1 MTPANFAI
9 LKSKERVR
17 VTPKVSAKR
26 QITLP
31 VTGCEELGIYPGDE
45 VEILR
50 HGNQFNII
58 KKQVGTAAG
67 ILEDTKAD
75 KAISDEQSRQSLFE

>member
-1 MTPANFAI
+1 M
-9 LKSKERVR
+9 
-17 VTPKVSAKR
+17 PKVSAKR

-31 VTGCEELGIYPGDE
+31 VAGCDELDIHPGDE

-50 HGNQFNII
+50 YGNQFNII

-67 ILEDTKAD
+67 MLKGTRAD
-75 KAISDEQSRQSLFE
+75 KAVSDEQSLQGNFE

>member
-1 MTPANFAI
+1 M
-9 LKSKERVR
+9 
-17 VTPKVSAKR
+17 PKVSAKR

-31 VTGCEELGIYPGDE
+31 ASGCEELDIHAGDE

-58 KKQVGTAAG
+58 KKEIGAAAG
-67 ILEDTKAD
+67 LLKGMKVDNSV
-75 KAISDEQSRQSLFE
+75 SDEQSLQGHFA

>member
-1 MTPANFAI
+1 M
-9 LKSKERVR
+9 
-17 VTPKVSAKR
+17 PKVSAKR

-31 VTGCEELGIYPGDE
+31 ISGCEELDIHAGDE

-58 KKQVGTAAG
+58 KKEVGAAAG
-67 ILEDTKAD
+67 CLKGAKTK
-75 KAISDEQSRQSLFE
+75 KSVSDEDSRQGSILRTP

>member
-1 MTPANFAI
+1 M
-9 LKSKERVR
+9 
-17 VTPKVSAKR
+17 PKVSAKR

-31 VTGCEELGIYPGDE
+31 IAGCEELGIQPGDE

-58 KKQVGTAAG
+58 KKQVGSAAG
-67 ILEDTKAD
+67 LLKGTKVN
-75 KAISDEQSRQSLFE
+75 KAVSDEQSRQDQFE

>member
-1 MTPANFAI
+1 M
-9 LKSKERVR
+9 
-17 VTPKVSAKR
+17 PKVSTKR

-31 VTGCEELGIYPGDE
+31 ITGCEELDICAGDE

-58 KKQVGTAAG
+58 KKTAGSAAG
-67 ILEDTKAD
+67 ILKGSKVNQTVSE
-75 KAISDEQSRQSLFE
+75 EQSIQSNFE

>member
-1 MTPANFAI
+1 M
-9 LKSKERVR
+9 
-17 VTPKVSAKR
+17 PKVSAKR

-31 VTGCEELGIYPGDE
+31 VAGCEELDIHAGDE

-58 KKQVGTAAG
+58 KKEIGAAAG
-67 ILEDTKAD
+67 LLKGMKVDNSV
-75 KAISDEQSRQSLFE
+75 SDEQSLQGNFA